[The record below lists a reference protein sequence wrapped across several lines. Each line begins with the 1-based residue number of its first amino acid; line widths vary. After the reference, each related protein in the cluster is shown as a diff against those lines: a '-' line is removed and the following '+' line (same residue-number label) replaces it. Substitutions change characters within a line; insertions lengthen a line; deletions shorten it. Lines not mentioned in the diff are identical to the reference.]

1 MLFFSSSELPHPPVF
16 HTLWSS
22 HILIFNEKHAL
33 RHHYQ
38 SLNGNVIRFYWFTI
52 KTNHFGIKHTQCSD
66 SYLFVIDHGFI
77 CPVLYR
83 LFCLTKCLVAL
94 LWSRHLTMY
103 SLISI
108 FHTDLYRYGL
118 FQIYLWNKQI
128 WKAIPACCVESL
140 WWYFVGIPVEWKLG
154 GEISA
159 WFCVWKCGFPRPN
172 HPDINALVDRA

>member
-1 MLFFSSSELPHPPVF
+1 MDE
-16 HTLWSS
+16 T
-22 HILIFNEKHAL
+22 
-33 RHHYQ
+33 
-38 SLNGNVIRFYWFTI
+38 SLSKFGWKCDMFLLVHNQN
-52 KTNHFGIKHTQCSD
+52 KSLDGIKHTQCSD

-140 WWYFVGIPVEWKLG
+140 WWYFVGIPVERNLVMRPLLD
-154 GEISA
+154 
-159 WFCVWKCGFPRPN
+159 FVCGN
-172 HPDINALVDRA
+172 VASHACIALI